1 MSIRNEVDALGI
13 KPMRPEFQ
21 NIFRNTLAYW
31 CNEILAKDYCY
42 IDDVEEMKDIDA
54 GMYDFMSSRGVHS
67 KYGVS
72 IVNRENLL
80 IGFICIEYLTE
91 HKVDINNT
99 FII

>member
-1 MSIRNEVDALGI
+1 
-13 KPMRPEFQ
+13 
-21 NIFRNTLAYW
+21 
-31 CNEILAKDYCY
+31 
-42 IDDVEEMKDIDA
+42 MKDIDA

-91 HKVDINNT
+91 HKVDTNNISRTLMNNKAKIETLLDFAINQKKGE
-99 FII
+99 